1 MTLAIA
7 VTALLYL
14 MFSTDGDKPI
24 YRETLFGSLFF
35 KAKPTGNGATG
46 VTMGVANPTAL
57 IVIFVVATAVLTM
70 THITYRGLK
79 HRREQLI
86 KQQTGA

>member
-1 MTLAIA
+1 M
-7 VTALLYL
+7 YL

-35 KAKPTGNGATG
+35 KTQATHEGATG

-57 IVIFVVATAVLTM
+57 IIAFVLYTVVLTM
-70 THITYRGLK
+70 SHITYQGLK
-79 HRREQLI
+79 HRRDQLI
-86 KQQTGA
+86 RQKSTS